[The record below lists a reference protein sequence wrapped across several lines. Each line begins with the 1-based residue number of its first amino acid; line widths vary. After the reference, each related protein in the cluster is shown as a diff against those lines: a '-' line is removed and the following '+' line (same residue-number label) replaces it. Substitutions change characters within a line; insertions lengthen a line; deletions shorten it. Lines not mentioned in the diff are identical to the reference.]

1 MNTKVC
7 NANTCTLCV
16 CTTFHGNASHTCVQ
30 HHCMVACVC
39 LYVYD
44 CICLIVCVW
53 LYDNVGM
60 MSWWRTQD
68 QIQLVTACHP
78 TWLRLYQFMLVEI
91 PGEAPE
97 GSNADTLLDSCL
109 YHCAEPLHACM
120 CMIVWQC
127 AHDVIAKNHRAT
139 RVSIVK
145 TYNPTWLRMFKTLKQ
160 NIKFQAVRDSTRV
173 YFFCAQPDLWGQR
186 FEKNFRL

>member
-1 MNTKVC
+1 MQFCQQQHRVVNTKVC

-44 CICLIVCVW
+44 CICMIVCAW

-68 QIQLVTACHP
+68 HIQLVTACRP

-91 PGEAPE
+91 PSEAPE
-97 GSNADTLLDSCL
+97 GSNADTLLGSGGFRCTYLLRSGRFRCRYLVSFWRVPVQIPVEVPGPGAFTIVQNHCMLVCVWL
-109 YHCAEPLHACM
+109 YDN
-120 CMIVWQC
+120 V
-127 AHDVIAKNHRAT
+127 
-139 RVSIVK
+139 
-145 TYNPTWLRMFKTLKQ
+145 RMMSSRKS
-160 NIKFQAVRDSTRV
+160 DD
-173 YFFCAQPDLWGQR
+173 Y
-186 FEKNFRL
+186 